1 MNVMA
6 KRKGLSEAA
15 YADRAGMSKTG
26 VRRAKESGR
35 VVLYDDGSINATASD
50 LLMERATDPTRRRLD
65 RPMLRVS
72 DDDDRDDA
80 LELPASADFLE
91 VRTFHERR
99 KIEKLE
105 IEIAKR
111 RGELVERAAAEALFF
126 DAARQ
131 ERDAWLNWPAR
142 VCATMAAELGVDA
155 KVLEGVMDRYL
166 REHLSG
172 LADPSFG
179 SAEE

>member
-15 YADRAGMSKTG
+15 YAARAGLSKTG

-50 LLMERATDPTRRRLD
+50 ALMERATDPTRRRVD
-65 RPMLRVS
+65 RAMVRVS
-72 DDDDRDDA
+72 DDDDRDDT

-91 VRTFHERR
+91 VKTFHERR
-99 KIEKLE
+99 KVEKLE

-111 RGELVERAAAEALFF
+111 RGELVERAAAEAMFF
-126 DAARQ
+126 DLARQ
-131 ERDAWLNWPAR
+131 ERDAWLGWPSR
-142 VCATMAAELGVDA
+142 VAATMAAELGLDA
-155 KVLEGVMDRYL
+155 KTLEAVMDRYL
-166 REHLSG
+166 REHLAG
-172 LADPSFG
+172 LAALAMKAGD
-179 SAEE
+179 